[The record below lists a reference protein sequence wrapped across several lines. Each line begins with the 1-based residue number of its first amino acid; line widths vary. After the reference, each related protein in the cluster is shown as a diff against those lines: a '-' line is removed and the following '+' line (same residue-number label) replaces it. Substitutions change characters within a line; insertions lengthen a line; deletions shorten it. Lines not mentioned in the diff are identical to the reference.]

1 MKYLAP
7 GITFLA
13 LLLGI
18 TVSAQE
24 FEKKLTSFDKITV
37 SPKINL
43 ILTQGDT
50 ESIRM
55 VYANINADKIN
66 IAVNGDGLHLYLD
79 DARITD
85 KNERINHN
93 EYESKVSVYRN
104 AEVTA
109 YVTYTQLKSL
119 QVRGE
124 QEVTVRGPLT
134 SEKFKLKAYGEAE
147 ITLESVTTEKFKVVA
162 YGENKIKISG
172 KADHQRY
179 RLYGENKIDSR
190 RFEGITVSTTL
201 YGEGRLSVNST
212 EEVHINAI
220 GEPVVY
226 VDGTSIINKGIVIGK
241 VDIRNHN

>member
-7 GITFLA
+7 GITLLA

-18 TVSAQE
+18 TTSAQE
-24 FEKKLTSFDKITV
+24 FEKKLSSFDKITV

-55 VYANINADKIN
+55 VYSNISSDKIN
-66 IAVNGDGLHLYLD
+66 VDVNGDELHLYLD

-124 QEVTVRGPLT
+124 QEVTCRGELT

-147 ITLESVTTEKFKVVA
+147 ITLESVTTEKIQA
-162 YGENKIKISG
+162 CGLRG
-172 KADHQRY
+172 K
-179 RLYGENKIDSR
+179 
-190 RFEGITVSTTL
+190 
-201 YGEGRLSVNST
+201 
-212 EEVHINAI
+212 
-220 GEPVVY
+220 
-226 VDGTSIINKGIVIGK
+226 
-241 VDIRNHN
+241 